1 MTALMEDKQL
11 TINPQNNNDASEN
24 VEIGVHVGNMLMY
37 AAGTYD
43 SVEKTVLEGVQ
54 NAIDAH
60 AKMVFV
66 GFDLKHGVSAIAD
79 DGDGV
84 SPEKFASGLMAIGQ
98 TQKARKRDALGKF
111 GLGLVSPLDKCE
123 FFEFI
128 SRSGRTKPI
137 HAWIFAQS
145 IIKDCKDNP
154 SIPVTRLDSMPTL
167 EESFEKE
174 ACRIGGNWNTIV
186 RMRKITRDKTVSRLT
201 IASLKENIRSRFGE
215 AMRSRKTICHLF
227 IRDEQGREFR
237 DVVEP
242 VEYSGEPIEGSPFVI
257 SRKDGGDAGKIT
269 IELYRAIQTS
279 GKRKGTI
286 KVSEGVGAVYGI
298 PLSKFIA
305 QAKSDIGYDTKDSFE
320 ELTSG
325 YFEGL
330 IRAENLALNIRRD
343 GFEANDAMYDFVVA
357 LDQWYKTVGKE
368 FYEGER
374 DRARDDRYRDLTKKA
389 LDEVRNALA
398 GNAFDNFLQGV
409 RDHVDIGLIG
419 ENHGEK
425 PSEGETS
432 DKMIRSRKPSQ
443 PQEKPGGKA
452 SSRITHKKPDDGKTR
467 DSDTPLGQID
477 PKGRNRA
484 KVRDDSIGLWIEVTE
499 FQYSN
504 DLWRFD
510 ITSGKLLFNCS
521 NDVWADLDG
530 ASSDTRH
537 KYQDTWIIHLQKWV
551 ITQVLMM
558 LQLSSD
564 KHDDFAQ
571 QSRTGARLFAEMC
584 IKPLRITP
592 KS

>member
-1 MTALMEDKQL
+1 MTTFMEDRYL
-11 TINPQNNNDASEN
+11 TNNPDSNDEPKN
-24 VEIGVHVGNMLMY
+24 MEIGVHVGNMLMY

-54 NAIDAH
+54 NAIDAR
-60 AKMVFV
+60 AKTVLV
-66 GFDLKHGVSAIAD
+66 GFDLKNGISAIAD
-79 DGDGV
+79 DGEGV
-84 SPEKFASGLMAIGQ
+84 SIEKFRGGLASIGQ

-123 FFEFI
+123 YFEFV
-128 SRSGRTKPI
+128 SRPGRSKPV
-137 HAWIFAQS
+137 HAWIFAQAK
-145 IIKDCKDNP
+145 IKQCKDNP
-154 SIPVTRLDSMPTL
+154 TIDMVRLDNGMPTL
-167 EESFEKE
+167 EDSFEAE
-174 ACRIGGNWNTIV
+174 SCRIGGNWNTIV
-186 RMRKITRDKTVSRLT
+186 RMRKITRDKTVNRLT
-201 IASLKENIRSRFGE
+201 IASLRENIRSRFGE
-215 AMRSRKTICHLF
+215 AMRLRKTVCHLF
-227 IRDEQGREFR
+227 IIDEQGKEFR
-237 DVVEP
+237 DAVHP
-242 VEYSGEPIEGSPFVI
+242 VEYTGEPIEGSPFVI

-269 IELYRAIQTS
+269 IELYRAVQTS
-279 GKRKGTI
+279 GRRKGMI

-298 PLSKFIA
+298 PLSKFVA
-305 QAKSDIGYDTKDSFE
+305 QAKADLGYDTKDSFE

-343 GFEANDAMYDFVVA
+343 GFEANDAMLNFVLA
-357 LDQWYKTVGKE
+357 LDDWYKKIGKE

-409 RDHVDIGLIG
+409 RDHVDLGFTG
-419 ENHGEK
+419 EGHGEK
-425 PSEGETS
+425 PSEGQS
-432 DKMIRSRKPSQ
+432 DDKMIRSKRKPISQ
-443 PQEKPGGKA
+443 PAPGGKA
-452 SSRITHKKPDDGKTR
+452 SSNIKRKDPDEGNTR

-484 KVRDDSIGLWIEVTE
+484 KVRDDSIGLWVEVTE
-499 FQYSN
+499 FELST

-510 ITSGKLLFNCS
+510 TMSGKLMFNCS

-558 LQLSSD
+558 LQLPAE
-564 KHDDFAQ
+564 KHDDFAE
-571 QSRTGARLFAEMC
+571 QSRRGARLFAEMC
-584 IKPLRITP
+584 IKPLKLTP